1 MSSTPEMDRRPPSEY
16 PCPVCHRP
24 SSRQN
29 STGVKNKFFPLCSER
44 CKLIDLGAW
53 LDAEYR
59 IVAEEKKISRFQICE
74 AGGSFFCGVRAE
86 ARGIL
91 VKGETVCR

>member
-1 MSSTPEMDRRPPSEY
+1 MSHLTGSFVLRTRTQEMSSTPEMDRRPPSEY

-29 STGVKNKFFPLCSER
+29 SAGVKNKFFPLCSER

-59 IVAEEKKISRFQICE
+59 IVSREEEEDLEISD
-74 AGGSFFCGVRAE
+74 
-86 ARGIL
+86 L
-91 VKGETVCR
+91 